1 MTQIIVLH
9 YDDYLFELNIFYMNI
24 LINILTTI
32 LWNNMN
38 NEIRIY
44 VDMGRAVRP
53 LIILKNGE
61 SPIFTN
67 KYNNWFVMFLNIR
80 DYYNYRSRNL
90 SFYKKIIWIFN
101 TEDILEI
108 SRFIFDCIFIL
119 KINDKIELYGN
130 YEYHHITILII
141 NFYYVYINLYYII
154 TFMNLC
160 FNIIYYKINNT
171 LYNPIYNYYCNINN
185 DDCPICLDNN
195 SNKWIILNICK
206 HIFHEK
212 CIITWILTPN
222 GNKCPVC
229 RQNIH

>member
-24 LINILTTI
+24 LINILTTLNIYAERLNTNLISTFKYI
-32 LWNNMN
+32 LFLNNLS
-38 NEIRIY
+38 
-44 VDMGRAVRP
+44 
-53 LIILKNGE
+53 LII
-61 SPIFTN
+61 
-67 KYNNWFVMFLNIR
+67 KYINLSFLQNNIGLMFLNIR